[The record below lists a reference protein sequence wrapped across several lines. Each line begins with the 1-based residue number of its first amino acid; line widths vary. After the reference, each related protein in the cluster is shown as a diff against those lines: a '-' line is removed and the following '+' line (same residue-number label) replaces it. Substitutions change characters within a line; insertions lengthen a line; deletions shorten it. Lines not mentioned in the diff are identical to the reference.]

1 MVVRMDCLF
10 CKIANKEEEANIL
23 YEDDLVVMILDA
35 YPTVDGHCLI
45 IPKKHYE
52 TYLDIPDDLILH
64 INKVAKEQAPTLL
77 KKLYKNSVSLLVN
90 YGDSQL
96 IKHYH
101 LHVLPNYGLD
111 DNVKYTKE
119 EILNM
124 LKDE

>member
-52 TYLDIPDDLILH
+52 TYLDIPDDLWIIFIL
-64 INKVAKEQAPTLL
+64 INPSSKGINLFPFKVALELS
-77 KKLYKNSVSLLVN
+77 KL
-90 YGDSQL
+90 
-96 IKHYH
+96 
-101 LHVLPNYGLD
+101 
-111 DNVKYTKE
+111 
-119 EILNM
+119 
-124 LKDE
+124 